1 MQKDNLISIFFFGN
15 YINGNYFNLLYFKLR
30 IKFKKW
36 LNWQKSLWSNWRL
49 EKRKRNNKYEIVP
62 TLGKCFYREL
72 KYVWIKKINK
82 NILKLDNKID
92 HKIFCKKRKRNDFED
107 V

>member
-1 MQKDNLISIFFFGN
+1 M
-15 YINGNYFNLLYFKLR
+15 
-30 IKFKKW
+30 
-36 LNWQKSLWSNWRL
+36 NWQKSLWSNWRL
-49 EKRKRNNKYEIVP
+49 EKRKRNNKYGIVP

-92 HKIFCKKRKRNDFED
+92 HKIFCKKRKRNERMFKSKKSSYIFISLSKLS
-107 V
+107 